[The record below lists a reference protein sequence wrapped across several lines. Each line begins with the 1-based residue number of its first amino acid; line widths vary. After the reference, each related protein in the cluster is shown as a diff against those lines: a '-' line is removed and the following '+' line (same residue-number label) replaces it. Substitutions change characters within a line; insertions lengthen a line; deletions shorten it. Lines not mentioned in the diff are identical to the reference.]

1 MCGYLLSC
9 DTSPGGGGGMKQH
22 GQGPKSYDVRSPGEM
37 ESLLEMLRDVGE
49 IWKESKFEPGGDK
62 K

>member
-9 DTSPGGGGGMKQH
+9 NTSPGGGGMKQH

>member
-37 ESLLEMLRDVGE
+37 ESLLETLRDVGE

>member
-49 IWKESKFEPGGDK
+49 IWKESKFER
-62 K
+62 